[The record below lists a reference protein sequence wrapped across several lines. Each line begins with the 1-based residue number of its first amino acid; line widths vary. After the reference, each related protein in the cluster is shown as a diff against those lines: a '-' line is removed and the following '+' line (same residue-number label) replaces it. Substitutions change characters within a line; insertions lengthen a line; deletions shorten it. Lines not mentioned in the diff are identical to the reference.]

1 MNKLNP
7 YFFFIAMF
15 LTIASYSQNKTNITN
30 EGKWNFSLYKYD
42 IIKSTFQPKNYLHNG
57 QISNAVIASS
67 LSRKVSE
74 KNIIFVNNKS
84 IDFIF
89 QRDTLQMLQ
98 YFDSG
103 FYKGFQ
109 FLLTD
114 NEKITGTG
122 ERSVS
127 LNRRGFK
134 LPLYNTPS
142 YGYGI
147 NTESLNY
154 SVPFIISSKGY
165 GIFFDNPSKGYLDIG
180 KTKKN
185 ILEYGTSS
193 GELTFYI
200 IPGKNAE
207 EILKKYQS
215 LIGTQPIPALWVFGN
230 LMSRF
235 GYRSQKQLLSIADKM
250 KADTIPFD
258 AAIIDL
264 FWFGDSIKG
273 TLGNLAWNKKSWPQP
288 KNMIRKLNNEGVHTI
303 LITEPY
309 VLNTTPNY
317 QLSKRFQAVDSA
329 GNPYKLTTFYFGNG
343 GLLDLFRKDAQDW
356 FWNKY
361 KIQIKKGVTGWW
373 GDLGEPETH
382 PSDMYHNLK
391 DLDFNRLFKADE
403 VHNIYGHYWDKMLFD
418 NYTKEYPST
427 RLFNLNRSG
436 YAGSARYG
444 VFPWSGDVGRN
455 WSGLQAQLPIMI
467 GMSLSGI
474 PYIHADA
481 GGFAGGDND
490 QELYT
495 RWLQFATFT
504 PVFRPHGTAIGSLDP
519 NQLDIPSEAALHPEP
534 YKSIARRYIYM
545 RYSLLP
551 YNYTLGYEQAK
562 YGMPLVRPLFFENN
576 SDSNL
581 YNAEDEFLW
590 GNNFLIAPVLQKS
603 VTERKLYLP
612 EGKWYNYFSSKTFQG
627 KQWITSEVT
636 LNNIPVFIREGSF
649 IPMADYS
656 SIKKLSSTKDYNDR
670 KLLVEY
676 YPSTQKTHY
685 SLFIDDG
692 KTKNTLEKNQFALI
706 NFEGKT
712 DNDII
717 NITISASGND
727 SIKNLSRVL
736 KIIIPVS
743 TVIKAYVDGKSIN
756 TKNTISLKGSLK
768 NEEVKYIPVE
778 FSGKSLHLKIITIQ

>member
-1 MNKLNP
+1 MNRLKIL
-7 YFFFIAMF
+7 FIFIPFF
-15 LTIASYSQNKTNITN
+15 LTIASFAQEKIKVTN
-30 EGKWNFSLYKYD
+30 EGKWSFSLYKNG
-42 IIKSTFQPKNYLHNG
+42 IIKSTFQPKNYLHNE
-57 QISNAVIASS
+57 QISNAVIQSS
-67 LSRKVSE
+67 LSR
-74 KNIIFVNNKS
+74 S
-84 IDFIF
+84 ISGKDIQFINDRSLDFIF
-89 QRDTLQMLQ
+89 HGDTLQMLQ

-109 FLLTD
+109 FQLKD
-114 NEKITGTG
+114 NEQITGTG

-142 YGYGI
+142 YGYGM

-165 GIFFDNPSKGYLDIG
+165 GIFFDNPSRGYLDIG

-200 IPGKNAE
+200 IPGKNVE
-207 EILKKYQS
+207 EIVKKYQF
-215 LIGTQPIPALWVFGN
+215 LVGTQPIPPRWVFGN

-235 GYRSQKQLLSIADKM
+235 GYRSQKQLFDIIQKM
-250 KADTIPFD
+250 KTESIPFD
-258 AAIIDL
+258 GAIIDL

-273 TLGNLAWNKKSWPQP
+273 TLGNLAWNKKSWPHP
-288 KNMIRKLNNEGVHTI
+288 ENMIKDLSKEGIHTI

-317 QLSKRFQAVDSA
+317 EPSKKFQAVDST
-329 GNPYKLTTFYFGNG
+329 GKPYRLTTFYFGNG
-343 GLLDLFRKDAQDW
+343 GLLDLFRKDAQNW
-356 FWNKY
+356 FWSKY
-361 KIQIKKGVTGWW
+361 KMQINKGVSGWW

-391 DLDFNRLFKADE
+391 DLGFNRLFKADE

-418 NYTKEYPST
+418 KYAKDYPDK

-467 GMSLSGI
+467 GMSLSGV

-481 GGFAGGDND
+481 GGFAGGDDD

-504 PVFRPHGTAIGSLDP
+504 PVFRPHGTAIGNLDP
-519 NQLDIPSEAALHPEP
+519 NQLNIPSEAALHPDP
-534 YKSIARRYIYM
+534 YKSIVRRYIDM

-551 YNYTLGYEQAK
+551 YNYSLAYEQAK
-562 YGMPLVRPLFFENN
+562 FGKPLVRPLFYDNN
-576 SDSNL
+576 LDSNL
-581 YNAEDEFLW
+581 YKAGDQFQW
-590 GNNFLIAPVLQKS
+590 GNNFLIAPVLEKNA
-603 VTERKLYLP
+603 TERKLYLP
-612 EGKWYNYFSSKTFQG
+612 EGKWYDYYSSNTFEG
-627 KQWITSEVT
+627 KQWITPKVT

-649 IPMADYS
+649 IPLADYS
-656 SIKKLSSTKDYNDR
+656 SIKKLSTTQDYDDK
-670 KLLVEY
+670 KLLIEY
-676 YPSTQKTHY
+676 YPSTKKTNY
-685 SLFIDDG
+685 TLFLDDG

-706 NFEGKT
+706 NFEGKEE
-712 DNDII
+712 NDVI
-717 NITISASGND
+717 NITISTSGND
-727 SIKNLSRVL
+727 SIKSVSRIL
-736 KIIIPVS
+736 KLIIPGT
-743 TVIKAYVDGKSIN
+743 TVIKAYVNGKSIN
-756 TKNTISLKGSLK
+756 TKNTISLVRSLK

-778 FSGKSLHLKIITIQ
+778 FSGKILHLKIIKKW